1 MDLGSFLTSGI
12 RNVCREL
19 GVGSTVLLGCPGSID
34 PRNETGGILNEEA
47 ASLRLLL
54 R

>member
-1 MDLGSFLTSGI
+1 MDLGSSVTSGI
-12 RNVCREL
+12 RNMSREL
-19 GVGSTVLLGCPGSID
+19 GVGSTVLLGCPESVD